1 MHYPEYSNVF
11 ADAKRP
17 FVEFTTDEI
26 VTPAVAAG
34 YMKRY
39 IYNVFRDIFG
49 QSQRYIP
56 DARALIINRGHLV
69 ASADFLFIDQMSSTF
84 RYLNIVPQFKTINDG
99 NWEKIERW
107 VRDQLIRTSHFRIK
121 TGGID
126 VLSLSNE
133 NDRVCDAYLA
143 GNKLP
148 VPQWMYKIVLDSVG
162 NRIYVFL
169 AYNSIFR
176 RERPPALNICQPI
189 TCPISL
195 PDNAHDGFIFCC
207 DPAIFPY

>member
-1 MHYPEYSNVF
+1 M
-11 ADAKRP
+11 
-17 FVEFTTDEI
+17 EFTTDEI

-39 IYNVFRDIFG
+39 IYNVFCDIFG

-107 VRDQLIRTSHFRIK
+107 VRDQLIRTSQFRIK

-126 VLSLSNE
+126 VLSLPNE
-133 NDRVCDAYLA
+133 SDRICDAYLA

-148 VPQWMYKIVLDSVG
+148 VPQWMYKVVRDSAG

-189 TCPISL
+189 TCPIRL
-195 PDNAHDGFIFCC
+195 PDNANDGFIYCC
-207 DPAIFPY
+207 DPASFPY